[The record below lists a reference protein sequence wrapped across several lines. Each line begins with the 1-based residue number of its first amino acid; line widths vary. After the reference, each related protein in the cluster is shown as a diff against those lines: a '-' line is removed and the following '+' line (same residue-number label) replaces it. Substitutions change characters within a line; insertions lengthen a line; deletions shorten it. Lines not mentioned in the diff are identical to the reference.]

1 MGGGGTNRQGEHVA
15 ELPHADRQDV
25 GIERHTGIT

>member
-1 MGGGGTNRQGEHVA
+1 MGEIRGRENMW
-15 ELPHADRQDV
+15 LNYPNLDRQDV